1 MKTLYLRNVPDEV
14 VQNLER
20 LAACAGISVSEAAI
34 GELGILAPLA
44 NNADIVAGLPDLE
57 IELSTLV
64 EAVRAGRRDA

>member
-20 LAACAGISVSEAAI
+20 LAARAGISVSAAAVR
-34 GELGILAPLA
+34 ELGILAPRA
-44 NNADIVAGLPDLE
+44 HNADIVAGLPDLE

-64 EAVRAGRRDA
+64 EAVRAGRPDA